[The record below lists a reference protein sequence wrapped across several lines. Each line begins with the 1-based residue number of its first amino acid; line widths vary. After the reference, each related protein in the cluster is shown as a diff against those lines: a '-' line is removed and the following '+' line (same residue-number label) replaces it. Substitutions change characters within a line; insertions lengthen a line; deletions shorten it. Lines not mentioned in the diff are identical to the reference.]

1 MTNEF
6 MTSTWGVRMLELEA
20 VSGGYPRHPV
30 LKDISMSVPSG
41 SKLAVLGRN
50 GMGKTTLLR
59 TIMGLVQAGGEISF
73 EQQSI
78 GHLPTYKRVREGIAF
93 VPQGREI
100 IPTLTVGENLKVASL
115 VHPSDKRTVVIEKVL
130 ELFPQISGRLE
141 DLGDS
146 LSGGQQQ
153 ILALARAMVSEP
165 SLLLLDEPTEG
176 IQPSILDEI
185 VEILTVTLADRGMS
199 IILAEQNLD
208 FAARICDSVI
218 VLEKGQIVH
227 SGSMKELADDEELQ
241 RRLLTV

>member
-1 MTNEF
+1 
-6 MTSTWGVRMLELEA
+6 MLELAE
-20 VSGGYPRHPV
+20 VTGGYPHHPV
-30 LKDISMSVPSG
+30 LKDITMSVPTG
-41 SKLAVLGRN
+41 SKIAVLGRN

-59 TIMGLVQAGGEISF
+59 AIMGLVHTGG
-73 EQQSI
+73 SI
-78 GHLPTYKRVREGIAF
+78 TLEDRSIANLATFQRVRLGMAY

-115 VHPSDKRTVVIEKVL
+115 LHPADKRAAIIDAVL
-130 ELFPQISGRLE
+130 ELFPQISGRLQ

-165 SLLLLDEPTEG
+165 TILLLDEPTEG

-208 FAARICDSVI
+208 FAARICDSVV
-218 VLEKGQIVH
+218 VLEKGRIVH
-227 SGSMKELADDEELQ
+227 SGSMQELSADEELQ

>member
-1 MTNEF
+1 
-6 MTSTWGVRMLELEA
+6 
-20 VSGGYPRHPV
+20 
-30 LKDISMSVPSG
+30 MSVPTG
-41 SKLAVLGRN
+41 SKIAVLGRN

-59 TIMGLVQAGGEISF
+59 AIMGLVHTGG
-73 EQQSI
+73 SI
-78 GHLPTYKRVREGIAF
+78 TLEDRSIANLATFQRVRLGMAY

-115 VHPSDKRTVVIEKVL
+115 LHPADKRAAIIDAVL
-130 ELFPQISGRLE
+130 ELFPQISGRLQ

-165 SLLLLDEPTEG
+165 TILLLDEPTEG

-208 FAARICDSVI
+208 FAARICDSVV
-218 VLEKGQIVH
+218 VLEKGRIVH
-227 SGSMKELADDEELQ
+227 SGSMQELSADEELQ